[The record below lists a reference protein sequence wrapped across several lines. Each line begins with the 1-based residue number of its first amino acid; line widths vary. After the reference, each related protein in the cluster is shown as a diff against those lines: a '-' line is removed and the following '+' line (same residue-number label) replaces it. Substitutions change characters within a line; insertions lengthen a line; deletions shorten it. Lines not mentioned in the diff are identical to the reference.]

1 MMNKNIFPNVPDV
14 VHNAVLDT
22 LDSLESGTHDSN
34 IISMKKAYRPAK
46 KSGSRFSKAVVACIA
61 CFLVFGVTASAMG
74 IVNAYRQRMEA
85 MDEQEIT
92 ENYQIANAGEATEM
106 NRPYT
111 ENERIR
117 YEELNSRYESG
128 AILPQSQM
136 TYIQSAQEYSG
147 SGVAMDT
154 TCRTLYL
161 PQEELT
167 DEELLQ
173 IIDQHHREAY
183 SIDRKAAEILI
194 NEHPWYERMEQMSD
208 EEVDRVYLAMFGS
221 KLDVSG
227 GYSRPLSESE
237 SSRLEELSRKYE
249 EECLYASEDI
259 TVISSPE
266 EYTGVGIA
274 LCSMDSS
281 YYLPETE
288 LTDEDLLQYIDF
300 EHKTNYCLDRI
311 HHDIQMGFRTGYPE
325 Y

>member
-1 MMNKNIFPNVPDV
+1 MNQNIFPDVPDV
-14 VHNAVLDT
+14 VHGAVLDA
-22 LDSLESGTHDSN
+22 LDSLEGGAHDGKM
-34 IISMKKAYRPAK
+34 ISMGKAHRQA
-46 KSGSRFSKAVVACIA
+46 RTAAACIA
-61 CFLVFGVTASAMG
+61 CFLIFGATASAMG

-85 MDEQEIT
+85 MDEQEI
-92 ENYQIANAGEATEM
+92 EEIYQIAATNETTEM

-111 ENERIR
+111 ADEWRR

-128 AILPQSQM
+128 SILPQSQM
-136 TYIQSAQEYSG
+136 AYIQNPQEYSG
-147 SGVAMDT
+147 TGVAMDT
-154 TCRTLYL
+154 TCSTLYL

-173 IIDQHHREAY
+173 IIDQHHKIAY
-183 SIDRKAAEILI
+183 SINQKGAEILI
-194 NEHPWYERMEQMSD
+194 NEHPWYERMEQMTD
-208 EEVDRVYLAMFGS
+208 EEVDYVYLSLFGC

-227 GYSRPLSESE
+227 GYSRPMTESE
-237 SSRLEELSRKYE
+237 TSRLEELTRKYE

-274 LCSMDSS
+274 LCSKDGN
-281 YYLPETE
+281 YYFPETE

-300 EHKTNYCLDRI
+300 DHKSYYCLDRI
-311 HHDIQMGFRTGYPE
+311 HQDIQMGFRTGYPE